1 MAVRLMY
8 TFLVLASIYC
18 SVRTAE
24 HNRNRRNT
32 TEPGGSSELTDTDGG
47 WLACDGTDSEACH
60 CEQEEINCDNVV
72 FKDESLLN
80 TADMDISN
88 KSFRVIR
95 ATFRDNSIV
104 SLKQGKILPG
114 HEKTVREM
122 DFSNNR
128 IVNLGIRTFSSFR
141 NLSKLYLSNNKIKHL
156 KRDHFYGLTELH
168 QLFLDNNKITNL
180 DEDVFEHLPNLRKL
194 VLDGNKIKLRREI
207 FDGLDFLEELSLD
220 YCGIDNLNVNAF
232 ESLPNLKKLSLRGN
246 PFSEVPRALNAL
258 EKLEDLDI
266 SGTNIAEFHAQSLKD
281 DHILKQLYM
290 CDMPFLYA
298 VQDCAF
304 CGLER
309 LELVHM
315 NNCSHLHEIHPNA
328 FGWSD
333 RNDGKVG
340 NLKHLY
346 VENCNIRTISEDLLP
361 WDTLEELGIGGNPI
375 NCSCETAFLLED
387 EYYSYEYT
395 NTLPKCA
402 SPPELK
408 GRLLTRVAQSD
419 ACATKATAQMGG
431 RFAAIFMVMLLLV
444 FATIGIYLCVITK
457 RCERFIRSI
466 QNPKV
471 SYSNLSSKD
480 DQQGL
485 EQDFQPR
492 PQEV

>member
-1 MAVRLMY
+1 DILHCLSGRCDCTVWASECSYLDLLISGASVCFANAFPSLCSFDRNCCSSLFKIFFYRLSALLSRSAHEFVV
-8 TFLVLASIYC
+8 TCKC
-18 SVRTAE
+18 SLFR
-24 HNRNRRNT
+24 
-32 TEPGGSSELTDTDGG
+32 
-47 WLACDGTDSEACH
+47 
-60 CEQEEINCDNVV
+60 INSV
-72 FKDESLLN
+72 
-80 TADMDISN
+80 
-88 KSFRVIR
+88 
-95 ATFRDNSIV
+95 
-104 SLKQGKILPG
+104 
-114 HEKTVREM
+114 
-122 DFSNNR
+122 DF
-128 IVNLGIRTFSSFR
+128 
-141 NLSKLYLSNNKIKHL
+141 
-156 KRDHFYGLTELH
+156 RDHFYGLTELH
-168 QLFLDNNKITNL
+168 QLFLDNNKIINL
-180 DEDVFEHLPNLRKL
+180 EDGVFEHLPNLRKL
-194 VLDGNKIKLRREI
+194 VLDGNKIRLRAEI
-207 FDGLDFLEELSLD
+207 FDGLNALEELSLD

-258 EKLEDLDI
+258 DKLEDLDI
-266 SGTNIAEFHAQSLKD
+266 SGTNIAEFHAQSLK
-281 DHILKQLYM
+281 QLYM
-290 CDMPFLYA
+290 GDMPFLYA
-298 VQDCAF
+298 IQDCAF

-315 NNCSHLHEIHPNA
+315 NNCSRLHEIHPNA

-333 RNDGKVG
+333 RRDGKVG

-346 VENCNIRTISEDLLP
+346 VENCNIRTINENLLP

-387 EYYSYEYT
+387 EYFSYEYT

-419 ACATKATAQMGG
+419 ACATKLT
-431 RFAAIFMVMLLLV
+431 IFMVMLLLV
-444 FATIGIYLCVITK
+444 FGTIGIYLCVITK
-457 RCERFIRSI
+457 RCERLIRNV

-471 SYSNLSSKD
+471 SYSNLANKD

>member
-1 MAVRLMY
+1 M
-8 TFLVLASIYC
+8 
-18 SVRTAE
+18 
-24 HNRNRRNT
+24 
-32 TEPGGSSELTDTDGG
+32 
-47 WLACDGTDSEACH
+47 
-60 CEQEEINCDNVV
+60 EIG
-72 FKDESLLN
+72 
-80 TADMDISN
+80 A
-88 KSFRVIR
+88 
-95 ATFRDNSIV
+95 
-104 SLKQGKILPG
+104 
-114 HEKTVREM
+114 
-122 DFSNNR
+122 
-128 IVNLGIRTFSSFR
+128 FSSFR
-141 NLSKLYLSNNKIKHL
+141 NLSKLYLSNNRIKQL
-156 KRDHFYGLTELH
+156 KGEHFYGLTELH
-168 QLFLDNNKITNL
+168 QLFLDNNKITNF
-180 DEDVFEHLPNLRKL
+180 DDDVFEHLPNLRKL

-207 FDGLDFLEELSLD
+207 FDGLDSLEELSLD
-220 YCGIDNLNVNAF
+220 NCGIDNLNVNAF
-232 ESLPNLKKLSLRGN
+232 ESLSNLKKLSLRGN

-281 DHILKQLYM
+281 DHVLKQLYM

-328 FGWSD
+328 FGWLD
-333 RNDGKVG
+333 RIDGRVG

-346 VENCNIRTISEDLLP
+346 LENCNIHSISEDLLP
-361 WDTLEELGIGGNPI
+361 WDAVEELGIGGNPI
-375 NCSCETAFLLED
+375 NCTCETAFLLED
-387 EYYSYEYT
+387 EYFTYEYT

-419 ACATKATAQMGG
+419 ACAAKVTAEMGG
-431 RFAAIFMVMLLLV
+431 RFAAIFMVLLLLV

-457 RCERFIRSI
+457 RCERLIRSI

-471 SYSNLSSKD
+471 SYSNLSNKD

>member
-1 MAVRLMY
+1 MGPRLVH
-8 TFLVLASIYC
+8 TFLVLASVCYLVHATGQI
-18 SVRTAE
+18 
-24 HNRNRRNT
+24 RNERNE
-32 TEPGGSSELTDTDGG
+32 TESSDRQEITDTDGG
-47 WLACDGTDSEACH
+47 WLACDGTDAEACH
-60 CEQEEINCDNVV
+60 CEQEEINCDNVI
-72 FKDESLLN
+72 FKDELPLN

-88 KSFRVIR
+88 KSFHVIR
-95 ATFRDNSIV
+95 ATF
-104 SLKQGKILPG
+104 QTG
-114 HEKTVREM
+114 
-122 DFSNNR
+122 
-128 IVNLGIRTFSSFR
+128 TFSSFR
-141 NLSKLYLSNNKIKHL
+141 NLSKLYLSNNKIKQL
-156 KRDHFYGLTELH
+156 KRDHFYGLTGLH
-168 QLFLDNNKITNL
+168 QLFLDSNKIANL
-180 DEDVFEHLPNLRKL
+180 EDGVFEHLPNLRKL
-194 VLDGNKIKLRREI
+194 VLDGNKIRLRAEI
-207 FDGLDFLEELSLD
+207 FDGLNSLEELSLD

-258 EKLEDLDI
+258 DKLEDLDI

-298 VQDCAF
+298 IQDCAF

-315 NNCSHLHEIHPNA
+315 NNCSRLHEIHPNA

-333 RNDGKVG
+333 RSEGKVG

-346 VENCNIRTISEDLLP
+346 AENCNIRTINENLLP

-387 EYYSYEYT
+387 EYFSYEYT

-402 SPPELK
+402 LPPELK

-419 ACATKATAQMGG
+419 ACAAKLTAEMGS
-431 RFAAIFMVMLLLV
+431 RFTGIFMMMLLLV
-444 FATIGIYLCVITK
+444 FGTIGIYLCVITK
-457 RCERFIRSI
+457 RCEKLIRNI
-466 QNPKV
+466 QDPKV
-471 SYSNLSSKD
+471 SYSNLANKD